1 MLHRL
6 KEQRN
11 FITAILTV
19 LLVCA
24 APLCAAPLA
33 ALAVEAIPAEEMP
46 AGEETGETEEGA
58 AESAW
63 AEEELAELDD
73 TQRSIVEMYDAVPGQ
88 LATVPLTG
96 DVNAFWETEDGLR
109 YRLFEEGA
117 DAVNTWVETEDGI
130 YYFGLDGY
138 AVTSL
143 QTINSHTYFFR
154 DDYTCAFGAVLIG
167 EDTFFFTPA
176 IGMNHGWVQ
185 DEENDARYFLNEDG
199 TAYTGWMEVN
209 GFPTFYFG
217 ADGKLCIGWAD
228 IDGQSYIFDSDG
240 KRQSGWVGYNGDLYY
255 LGNHEEAVVQKKE
268 WVSMESDGKR
278 RYVQSDGKMAYDV
291 ELDIT
296 GLTYTFDADGVPHL
310 HIMSGI
316 RNNMPYLIAFLVTT
330 LLIAFGD
337 RCRGRRAELSAG
349 VLAIGIL
356 VFLAAARSF
365 SVGFDLRF
373 YVTNHTR
380 YILENGGGFL
390 GFYRNYSSMEPLYL
404 LMEYICVK
412 IFKSARATMA
422 VIALLTNGFIYA
434 GIRQQYERG
443 RRWLPWLAWCL
454 LFYPATYNI
463 MRQYIVIAILYYVFS
478 LGKKL
483 NWKKVAAFT
492 VLAMLFH
499 YAAGIGIVIYA
510 LFRFFSSEKVPR
522 AVRYPLQVIILL
534 VPSLFPMLFSRV
546 LETLD
551 DRDMLFSKYAVF
563 IAGNRDNHSAV
574 VNYTQLWIVAAGLIT
589 VAAVL
594 FERYRRGADIRREKE
609 HLYFGLLDLSFSLWN
624 NALNTR
630 FQYFISILRMDA
642 FSDVQTVKIPRR
654 WRIAAYCSVICILFV
669 YWYRYYLYDGL
680 GGVAPYQ
687 FWWQE

>member
-1 MLHRL
+1 MLHRVNRQL
-6 KEQRN
+6 HH
-11 FITAILTV
+11 IAVV
-19 LLVCA
+19 LLILIVCA

-46 AGEETGETEEGA
+46 AGEETGEET

-73 TQRSIVEMYDAVPGQ
+73 TQRNIVEMYDAVPGQ

-109 YRLFEEGA
+109 YRLFEEGT

-316 RNNMPYLIAFLVTT
+316 RNNMVYLVSFIISTIFIFAASLTDNRRISNLAGIMAIAIMVF
-330 LLIAFGD
+330 IAAVRGD
-337 RCRGRRAELSAG
+337 E
-349 VLAIGIL
+349 
-356 VFLAAARSF
+356 
-365 SVGFDLRF
+365 VGYDLRF
-373 YVTNHTR
+373 YVIPLKE
-380 YILENGGGFL
+380 YILDNNAGFIE
-390 GFYRNYSSMEPLYL
+390 FYKHYPQVEPLYL

-412 IFKSARATMA
+412 IFRSHNVVMG
-422 VIALLTNGFIYA
+422 VIALLTNSFFLA
-434 GIRQQYERG
+434 GIRNRFS
-443 RRWLPWLAWCL
+443 RDRWWFAWIAYCFL
-454 LFYPATYNI
+454 IHNLTFNI
-463 MRQYIVIAILYYVFS
+463 MRQFISVAVLYYLFS
-478 LGKKL
+478 DEERL
-483 NWKKVAAFT
+483 NWKRVILFSLLAAS
-492 VLAMLFH
+492 FH
-499 YAAGIGIVIYA
+499 FAGFIGIIFYMMHLFVKNQRIHKAVKAAIVILILIIPIA
-510 LFRFFSSEKVPR
+510 TPSIVSS
-522 AVRYPLQVIILL
+522 
-534 VPSLFPMLFSRV
+534 V
-546 LETLD
+546 LEALSS
-551 DRDMLFSKYAVF
+551 RGLMPAKYNVF
-563 IAGNRDNHSAV
+563 IAGNRDNHSQFT
-574 VNYTQLWIVAAGLIT
+574 NRTQLLMVALVLCIIILRILFRLREEKNSIKQMEMALQAGI
-589 VAAVL
+589 
-594 FERYRRGADIRREKE
+594 
-609 HLYFGLLDLSFSLWN
+609 DLMFSVYS
-624 NALNTR
+624 NALNIR
-630 FQYFISILRMDA
+630 FQYFFCPNRINALSDA
-642 FSDVQTVKIPRR
+642 RDDFPLNDRKRTFVDLLLLIVM
-654 WRIAAYCSVICILFV
+654 FV
-669 YWYRYYLYDGL
+669 YWYRYYVFDGL
-680 GGVAPYQ
+680 GGVCPYKFFFQ
-687 FWWQE
+687 